1 MGLFLE
7 DILGCSTC
15 IDLGF
20 SRGEE
25 YDASVE
31 ICRIKDNLARHKND
45 LHAMLLESVDY
56 MGNTNSDLGNNSIL
70 ESGLDNRSGASGSR
84 KSSSAISNR

>member
-1 MGLFLE
+1 M
-7 DILGCSTC
+7 
-15 IDLGF
+15 
-20 SRGEE
+20 
-25 YDASVE
+25 E

-56 MGNTNSDLGNNSIL
+56 MGNTNSDLGNSIL
-70 ESGLDNRSGASGSR
+70 ESNAGPATANSASASAENRGSGGSR